1 MLIQW
6 FPGHMTKAFR
16 MLENEIKL
24 ADCVFYVLDS
34 RAPFS
39 CVNPKLNKV
48 CGKKPVIYVLN
59 KADMADDS
67 TTKRWQSFFSKDGSY
82 AIVLNSVK
90 SNTGKILITETAKIM
105 SGKMQKYLDKGITKP
120 IRAMVVGVPNC
131 GKSTLIN
138 NLCGQAR
145 AGASNK
151 PGFTRGKQWV
161 RVSSNLE
168 VLDTPGTLWP
178 SFENNTVALNLAFI
192 GSIKDD
198 VLNTFDLCCELI
210 AKLKKIAK
218 GKIEERY
225 KLEKLEEDDAQV
237 IAQIARKRGF
247 LLSKG
252 ELDFDRTCTAI
263 LDDFRTGKF
272 GKISLE
278 QPNDR

>member
-6 FPGHMTKAFR
+6 FPGHMTRAFR

-39 CVNPKLNKV
+39 CVNPKLNKL
-48 CGKKPVIYVLN
+48 CGNKQVIYVLN
-59 KADMADDS
+59 KADMADDK
-67 TTKRWQSFFSKDGSY
+67 TTDRWKSFFAKDGNSV
-82 AIVLNSVK
+82 IVISSVK
-90 SNTGKILITETAKIM
+90 SNTGKFLISETLKIM
-105 SGKMQKYLDKGITKP
+105 AEKLQKYSSRGINKP
-120 IRAMVVGVPNC
+120 VRAMVVGVPNC

-145 AGASNK
+145 TMAGNR
-151 PGFTRGKQWV
+151 PGVTRGKQWV
-161 RVSSNLE
+161 RVSEKLE
-168 VLDTPGTLWP
+168 LLDTPGTLWP
-178 SFENNTVALNLAFI
+178 SFENETVALNLAFI

-198 VLNTFDLCCELI
+198 VLDQFELCCELI
-210 AKLKKIAK
+210 SKLKKIAK

-225 KLEKLEEDDAQV
+225 KIENLVDDSAEV
-237 IAQIARKRGF
+237 VSQIAKKRGF
-247 LLSKG
+247 LLARG
-252 ELDFDRTCTAI
+252 ELDLDRTCTAI
-263 LDDFRTGKF
+263 LDDFRSGRF

>member
-39 CVNPKLNKV
+39 CVNPKLNKL
-48 CGKKPVIYVLN
+48 CGNKQIIYVLN
-59 KADMADDS
+59 KADMADEK
-67 TTKRWQSFFSKDGSY
+67 TTDRWKSFFAKDGNSV
-82 AIVLNSVK
+82 IVLSSVK
-90 SNTGKILITETAKIM
+90 SSTGKFLISETLKIMAEKLQKYTAK
-105 SGKMQKYLDKGITKP
+105 GINKP

-145 AGASNK
+145 AMAGNR
-151 PGFTRGKQWV
+151 PGVTRGKQWV
-161 RVSSNLE
+161 RISDKLE

-178 SFENNTVALNLAFI
+178 SFENQTVALNLAFI

-198 VLNTFDLCCELI
+198 VLNTFELCEELI
-210 AKLKKIAK
+210 SKLKKIAK

-225 KLEKLEEDDAQV
+225 KLDVLEEKSSDV
-237 IAQIARKRGF
+237 ISQIAKKRGF

-252 ELDFDRTCTAI
+252 EFDLERTCTAI
-263 LDDFRTGKF
+263 LDDFRSGKF